1 MRLDGERQSDQE
13 QGDIILALE
22 DEEAA
27 GAGSIEA
34 GGMIR
39 QEVEMRERRQRKEVI
54 ERPLRACGWVRNKKR
69 RPLRG
74 RLSKKLS
81 DLSGARLQALMPRGM
96 RRETGQASRRL
107 WRHMVH
113 IRHMTHIVANAE
125 TIMTFPSRKVD
136 QALPAQ

>member
-13 QGDIILALE
+13 QGDIIPALE

-54 ERPLRACGWVRNKKR
+54 ERPLRACGWVRNKKKASFAGT
-69 RPLRG
+69 PF
-74 RLSKKLS
+74 KK
-81 DLSGARLQALMPRGM
+81 
-96 RRETGQASRRL
+96 
-107 WRHMVH
+107 
-113 IRHMTHIVANAE
+113 
-125 TIMTFPSRKVD
+125 TF
-136 QALPAQ
+136 

>member
-54 ERPLRACGWVRNKKR
+54 ERPLRACGWVRNKKKGV
-69 RPLRG
+69 LCG
-74 RLSKKLS
+74 DAFQKKLS

-107 WRHMVH
+107 WC
-113 IRHMTHIVANAE
+113 TSD
-125 TIMTFPSRKVD
+125 T
-136 QALPAQ
+136 